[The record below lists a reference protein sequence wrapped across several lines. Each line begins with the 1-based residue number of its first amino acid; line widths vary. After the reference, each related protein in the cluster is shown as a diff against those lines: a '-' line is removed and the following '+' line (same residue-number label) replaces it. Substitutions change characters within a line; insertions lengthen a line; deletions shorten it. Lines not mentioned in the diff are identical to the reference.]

1 MEVMAIIGALAML
14 VGIVIIAPFINFAE
28 GWIVGH
34 LIKWVFGATFV
45 SGLAMLG
52 INISPRNPYLSFVAS
67 WLSSAVSLRVPQ
79 SIKRKTIKSIFGYSC
94 FLLKI
99 MI

>member
-34 LIKWVFGATFV
+34 LIKWIFGATFV

-52 INISPRNPYLSFVAS
+52 IHTSPPESIPVFCGVLAVIGSFFKS
-67 WLSSAVSLRVPQ
+67 TT
-79 SIKRKTIKSIFGYSC
+79 INRKKND
-94 FLLKI
+94 
-99 MI
+99 

>member
-34 LIKWVFGATFV
+34 LIKWIFGATFV

-52 INISPRNPYLSFVAS
+52 IHISPGIHTCLLWRLGCH
-67 WLSSAVSLRVPQ
+67 RQ
-79 SIKRKTIKSIFGYSC
+79 
-94 FLLKI
+94 FL
-99 MI
+99 

>member
-1 MEVMAIIGALAML
+1 MEIMAIIGMIALLIGL
-14 VGIVIIAPFINFAE
+14 VVILPFISFAE

-52 INISPRNPYLSFVAS
+52 INISPESIPIFCGVLAVIGSFFKS
-67 WLSSAVSLRVPQ
+67 T
-79 SIKRKTIKSIFGYSC
+79 TIK
-94 FLLKI
+94 KKDD
-99 MI
+99 